1 MNMTIDEMKDQV
13 TKQYNKNQRQIA
25 NLFNTHTSVNGI
37 KLLTQQNEW
46 AYANELKRL
55 ETAEFFLDLSHATKL
70 KVMAG
75 LYDDLN
81 MAYFVGSNG
90 ASKTAVRTSKMIAI
104 LEKCF

>member
-1 MNMTIDEMKDQV
+1 MNMTISEMKDEA
-13 TKQYNKNQRQIA
+13 TKQYKKNQKQIGR
-25 NLFNTHTSVNGI
+25 LWSTHTSVNGI
-37 KLLTQQNEW
+37 KLLTKQNEW
-46 AYANELKRL
+46 AYADELKRL

-75 LYDDLN
+75 LYNDLS

-90 ASKTAVRTSKMIAI
+90 ATKTAVRTSKMIAI